1 MFVKHSIASFTS
13 IATSST
19 WPRRMCACGHG
30 PCIVEISKS
39 TKNPGCPYFAC
50 PRPVPCVS
58 WIGSC
63 EEPRR
68 ENKDYALPRDETVM
82 QLRADVIDIQ
92 QSLRVLKTIV
102 YVLCIVIVI
111 LLFRM

>member
-1 MFVKHSIASFTS
+1 MASFTS
-13 IATSST
+13 SVTSST

-30 PCIVEISKS
+30 SCIVKISRS

-58 WIGSC
+58 WIGWC

-68 ENKDYALPRDETVM
+68 ESTDYASSRDKIVM
-82 QLRADVIDIQ
+82 QLRDDVIHIQ

-102 YVLCIVIVI
+102 YVLCIVVVI
-111 LLFRM
+111 LLLHM

>member
-1 MFVKHSIASFTS
+1 MASFTS
-13 IATSST
+13 TATSST

-30 PCIVEISKS
+30 PCIVKISRS
-39 TKNPGCPYFAC
+39 TKNPRRSYFVC

-58 WIGSC
+58 WIGWC
-63 EEPRR
+63 EERR
-68 ENKDYALPRDETVM
+68 QENQGYVSPGDEIAM

-102 YVLCIVIVI
+102 YVLCIVVVI
-111 LLFRM
+111 LLCRM